1 MVDAYCHLD
10 MGHPDPIGDLAGRM
24 LTAGVASALLVETW
38 DGANRAL
45 LEGLLRNGPADR
57 LRIALCYRPEKA
69 DSLRQWLDRGAL
81 TGVRMS
87 TKHIAEAADVC
98 GEIGG
103 AGALLIAHA
112 ESGVGA
118 LREAIARMRNRF
130 PQTRIYVPHL
140 GWPPEAGAAAADWDR
155 AIREFAAIPSLLLG
169 ISAIAHFSRRPFP
182 HDDVRVRALA
192 AISRMPA
199 TRLAIASD
207 YPLFE
212 KDRYSEYMSLA
223 RDWVTSI
230 HPGWS
235 FAF

>member
-1 MVDAYCHLD
+1 MIDAYSHLD
-10 MGHPDPIGDLAGRM
+10 MAHPDPIGDIGERM
-24 LTAGVASALLVETW
+24 RSAGVTSALLVETW
-38 DGANRAL
+38 DGGNRAL
-45 LEGLLRNGPADR
+45 LEGLLRNGPVDR
-57 LRIALCYRPEKA
+57 FRIALCYRPENA

-87 TKHIAEAADVC
+87 TKHIAEAGDVC
-98 GEIGG
+98 GEIGR

-118 LREAIARMRNRF
+118 LRRAIEQMRDRF
-130 PQTRIYVPHL
+130 PDAQIYVPHL
-140 GWPPEAGAAAADWDR
+140 GWPAHEGAPVADWLP
-155 AIREFAAIPSLLLG
+155 AIQELAAIPSLILG

-182 HDDVRVRALA
+182 HDDVREWALA
-192 AISRMPA
+192 AISQMPA
-199 TRLAIASD
+199 ARLAIASD

-212 KDRYSEYMSLA
+212 KGRYSEYMSLA
-223 RDWVTSI
+223 REWVTSI

>member
-1 MVDAYCHLD
+1 MIDAYSHLD
-10 MGHPDPIGDLAGRM
+10 MAHADPLRDIAQRM
-24 LTAGVASALLVETW
+24 NTAGVANALLVETW

-45 LEGLLRNGPADR
+45 LEGLRENGPVDR
-57 LRIALCYRPEKA
+57 FRIALCYRPENA
-69 DSLRQWLDRGAL
+69 DSLRRWLDRGAL

-87 TKHIAEAADVC
+87 TKHIGEAADVC
-98 GEIGG
+98 GEIGD

-112 ESGVGA
+112 ESGVAA
-118 LREAIARMRNRF
+118 LRQAIARMRKRF

-140 GWPPEAGAAAADWDR
+140 GWPAEAGDWTR
-155 AIREFAAIPSLLLG
+155 AIGEFAAIPSLILG

-182 HDDVRVRALA
+182 HDDVREWALA

-199 TRLAIASD
+199 ARIAIASD

>member
-1 MVDAYCHLD
+1 MIDAYSHLD
-10 MGHPDPIGDLAGRM
+10 MSHKDPLRDIAQRM
-24 LTAGVASALLVETW
+24 DTAGVTSALLVETW

-45 LEGLLRNGPADR
+45 LEGLLRNGGADR
-57 LRIALCYRPEKA
+57 FRIALCYRQEDV
-69 DSLRQWLDRGAL
+69 DSLCWWLDRGAL

-87 TKHIAEAADVC
+87 TKHIAAAGDICEA
-98 GEIGG
+98 IGR

-112 ESGVGA
+112 ESGIGA
-118 LREAIARMRNRF
+118 LRRAIVQMRVRF
-130 PQTRIYVPHL
+130 PNTRIYVPHL
-140 GWPPEAGAAAADWDR
+140 GWPEAGAAADDWER
-155 AIREFAAIPSLLLG
+155 AIQELAAIPSLILG

-182 HDDVRVRALA
+182 HADVRDWALA
-192 AISRMPA
+192 AISQMPA
-199 TRLAIASD
+199 ARIAVASD

-223 RDWVTSI
+223 REWVTSI